1 MLFGKHVGWCSDAT
15 PLGNTVRRL
24 GVLEQRFDKEEA
36 AVTVELETPFLL
48 LVYLVEGERREWEK
62 EREGEEK
69 DGGHGGV
76 VSRNRLSTVGPTKQ
90 KEERLLEML
99 IFL

>member
-1 MLFGKHVGWCSDAT
+1 MEQ
-15 PLGNTVRRL
+15 
-24 GVLEQRFDKEEA
+24 LERFDKEEA

-76 VSRNRLSTVGPTKQ
+76 VSRNGLTRLVPAKLTE
-90 KEERLLEML
+90 KEKLLEML
-99 IFL
+99 TFL